1 MSCYFWNPFVSLR
14 PKNIEV
20 HFEHQIL
27 KQRGKIE
34 KWTLFSFEA
43 ENKVASQTFAVFFW
57 RLFFINPGLLIPKT
71 EPQTTNDHP
80 LLRQVLEDFP
90 FESKFGDDF
99 GSSSAET
106 EFRCQVKSEL
116 DDSLSEA
123 VKMSPVISL
132 AVEQV
137 KKDIDTTCQILRIA
151 PGKVCKIMF
160 SFEAVLFEFPTIVL
174 THRSLYFKSWNWP
187 LNCLNS
193 ARSMNAI

>member
-1 MSCYFWNPFVSLR
+1 MNPFLFLMPKTKLPLKLSL
-14 PKNIEV
+14 
-20 HFEHQIL
+20 F
-27 KQRGKIE
+27 
-34 KWTLFSFEA
+34 FSDA
-43 ENKVASQTFAVFFW
+43 Y
-57 RLFFINPGLLIPKT
+57 FFINPGLLIPKT

-137 KKDIDTTCQILRIA
+137 KKDIDTTCQILRIS
-151 PGKVCKIMF
+151 PGIWEIF
-160 SFEAVLFEFPTIVL
+160 TIRPKL
-174 THRSLYFKSWNWP
+174 HSS
-187 LNCLNS
+187 CS
-193 ARSMNAI
+193 QARS